1 MDGNL
6 KPFRLDSEK
15 QPSQAPRDR
24 EGSFEPQIIPKRQT
38 NVIGIEDKIL
48 ALYAKGLSTRDISKA
63 LEEIYGFEASHE
75 TISNVTDKIIPLI
88 QDWQKRPLRSCLSD
102 HLFRCSS
109 CQSKGRSRSLN

>member
-1 MDGNL
+1 ML
-6 KPFRLDSEK
+6 LELRIKF
-15 QPSQAPRDR
+15 
-24 EGSFEPQIIPKRQT
+24 
-38 NVIGIEDKIL
+38 L

-88 QDWQKRPLRSCLSD
+88 QEWQKRPLEAVYPN

>member
-1 MDGNL
+1 MSL
-6 KPFRLDSEK
+6 KSFLSE
-15 QPSQAPRDR
+15 
-24 EGSFEPQIIPKRQT
+24 QT

-88 QDWQKRPLRSCLSD
+88 QDWQKRPLEAVYPIIYLDALHVKVKDKSQKSIMKSCL
-102 HLFRCSS
+102 L
-109 CQSKGRSRSLN
+109 